1 MPLLEEFPVSLS
13 ALELL
18 ASCRGSRSR
27 ETPSHLM
34 RAAEEAVRLARR
46 MARPAA
52 VYREMAVESVR
63 DGVATVWDDDLR
75 AVLHIGERADLLTP
89 ARRLIVAA
97 YTIGPELENRAR
109 EISLSG
115 DHLLGFLL
123 DSAGVIILGSVGEAV
138 RAIAERRAQETG
150 WRVGPALSPGSLPGW
165 PVEGQREMCDL
176 LPLEEIGVRLNPYH
190 ALEPQK
196 SATVVIGWGP
206 DYGEHVGSICRFC
219 SLAARCWRRRDG

>member
-13 ALELL
+13 APELL

-27 ETPSHLM
+27 ETPPHLM

-52 VYREMAVESVR
+52 VYREMVVESVR
-63 DGVATVWDDDLR
+63 DGVATVQDDNLH
-75 AVLHIGERADLLTP
+75 AVLHIGERADLLAP

-97 YTIGPELENRAR
+97 YTIGPELERQVR

-123 DSAGVIILGSVGEAV
+123 DSAGVIILGNVGEAI
-138 RAIAERRAQETG
+138 RAIAEQRAQETG
-150 WRVGPALSPGSLPGW
+150 WQVGPALGPGSLPGW
-165 PVEGQREMCDL
+165 PVEGQRELCDL
-176 LPLEEIGVRLNPYH
+176 LPLEEIGIRLNPHY

-196 SATVVIGWGP
+196 SATMVIGWGP
-206 DYGEHVGSICRFC
+206 DYGDHVGSICRFC